1 MLEQY
6 EQALDQWIATK
17 VAQGDDDQLFASGY
31 LQGHF
36 AVVLSQLE
44 AQTEQDHQALD
55 AKMQVCLET
64 AKTELAPA
72 DFLLVQGA
80 WNELSE
86 KIATLE
92 AQ

>member
-6 EQALDQWIATK
+6 EQALDEWIATK

-44 AQTEQDHQALD
+44 VEDEQGCEALAD
-55 AKMQVCLET
+55 RMQLCLAT
-64 AKTELAPA
+64 AKTELAPN
-72 DFLLVQGA
+72 DFVLVQDA
-80 WNELSE
+80 WDELSE
-86 KIATLE
+86 KINALV
-92 AQ
+92 AA

>member
-6 EQALDQWIATK
+6 EQALDQWIETK

-44 AQTEQDHQALD
+44 VEQDLSQQAL
-55 AKMQVCLET
+55 AEKMQLCLAT
-64 AKTELAPA
+64 AKTELEPA
-72 DFLLVQGA
+72 DFVLVQDA
-80 WNELSE
+80 WDELRQQINSG
-86 KIATLE
+86 IA
-92 AQ
+92 A